1 MGGATGHRR
10 KNSYW
15 CAAGAP
21 PVAGG
26 RLLEATLGA
35 VRDGRYAVEVY
46 GMGYVGLPLAVRL
59 AAGGVRV
66 TGIDTDGG
74 RVERLRAGRLMS
86 SEAHLAGEFGR
97 AVSSG
102 RLSIEARPPGDPG
115 AETPRVG
122 IICVP
127 TPAPGGPEPSAARV
141 MAAAGAF
148 AGAGGGRAGDVL
160 VIESS
165 VGSGTTDAVRRMVE
179 SRGRAVGEDYGLA
192 FCPERI
198 DPANKR
204 WGLENIP
211 RVVYCSD
218 DLTFGVAAEVYGH
231 VNSANL
237 LRVSSAAA
245 AEVVKSYENAFRLVN
260 ISLVNEL
267 AVLCDALGIDS
278 REVISAAATKPFG
291 FMPFAPGAGAG
302 GHCIPK
308 DPRFLSDAARRSG
321 GPAFASIDSALATNA
336 AMPGYVCGRILD
348 RIVSMGLPRTA
359 VVCGMA
365 YKADVEDMRD
375 SPGFRIAAG
384 LAARRFEVRTFDPFH
399 DDALVPRYLAEN
411 GMGGEGGG
419 AGFEAVGD
427 LGAGTLR
434 GTSCLCVVQHHAS
447 ARRQVEEAY
456 ASSLVPVVYDC
467 QNRLRPSAGSRAVL
481 DRLGAPASG
490 AGAAARAGGR
500 GES

>member
-1 MGGATGHRR
+1 MAGGSG
-10 KNSYW
+10 
-15 CAAGAP
+15 
-21 PVAGG
+21 AGG
-26 RLLEATLGA
+26 RPLEATLEA
-35 VRDGRYAVEVY
+35 VRAGRYEAEVY

-59 AAGGVRV
+59 AGGGVRV
-66 TGIDTDGG
+66 TGIDTDAG
-74 RVERLRAGRLMS
+74 RVERLRAGRLAG
-86 SEAHLAGEFGR
+86 SESHLAGEFGR
-97 AVSSG
+97 AVAAG
-102 RLSIEARPPGDPG
+102 RLSIEPRPAAGG
-115 AETPRVG
+115 GMPRIG

-127 TPAPGGPEPSAARV
+127 TPLPGGPEPSSARV

-148 AGAGGGRAGDVL
+148 AGSGRAGDVI

-165 VGSGTTDAVRRMVE
+165 VGSGTTDSVRRMIE
-179 SRGRAVGEDYGLA
+179 SRGRSVGSDYGLA

-218 DLTFGVAAEVYGH
+218 DLTFGVAREVYRH

-308 DPRFLSDAARRSG
+308 DPRFLSDAARAAG

-336 AMPGYVCGRILD
+336 AMPEYVCGRILD
-348 RIVSMGLPRTA
+348 RIDSMGLARTA

-384 LAARRFEVRTFDPFH
+384 LAARRFRVRAFDPFY
-399 DDALVPRYLAEN
+399 DGSLLPRYLVDN
-411 GMGGEGGG
+411 GMGGED
-419 AGFEAVGD
+419 APFEAVGD
-427 LGAGTLR
+427 LGEATLR
-434 GTSCLCVVQHHAS
+434 GTSCLCIVQHHAR

-456 ASSLVPVVYDC
+456 ASSMVPVVYDC
-467 QNRLRPSAGSRAVL
+467 QNRLRPVAESRAVL
-481 DRLGAPASG
+481 DRLGAPAA
-490 AGAAARAGGR
+490 AGAAAGGGGADAAPR
-500 GES
+500 GGGGNA

>member
-1 MGGATGHRR
+1 MAGDGG
-10 KNSYW
+10 
-15 CAAGAP
+15 
-21 PVAGG
+21 AGG
-26 RLLEATLGA
+26 RPLAATLEA
-35 VRDGRYAVEVY
+35 VRAGRYAAEVY
-46 GMGYVGLPLAVRL
+46 GLGYVGLPLAVRL
-59 AAGGVRV
+59 AGGGVRV
-66 TGIDTDGG
+66 TGIDTDAG

-97 AVSSG
+97 AVASG
-102 RLSIEARPPGDPG
+102 RLSVERRPAPAAGMPK
-115 AETPRVG
+115 VG

-127 TPAPGGPEPSAARV
+127 TPPPGGPEPSSAGV

-148 AGAGGGRAGDVL
+148 AGAGGAGDVV

-165 VGSGTTDAVRRMVE
+165 VGSGTTDGVRRMIE
-179 SRGRAVGEDYGLA
+179 SRGLAVGRDYGLA

-218 DLTFGVAAEVYGH
+218 DLTFGVAGEVYGH

-237 LRVSSAAA
+237 LRVSSAPV

-308 DPRFLSDAARRSG
+308 DPRFLSEAARAAG

-336 AMPGYVCGRILD
+336 AMPEYVCGRILD
-348 RIVSMGLPRTA
+348 RLESMGLARTA

-384 LAARRFEVRTFDPFH
+384 LAARGFAVRTFDPFH
-399 DDALVPRYLAEN
+399 DDALLPRYLKEN
-411 GMGGEGGG
+411 GMEAGG
-419 AGFEAVGD
+419 ARFEAVGGLD
-427 LGAGTLR
+427 AATLR
-434 GTSCLCVVQHHAS
+434 GTSCLCVVQHHAR

-467 QNRLRPSAGSRAVL
+467 QNRLRPAAGSSAVL
-481 DRLGAPASG
+481 DRLGAPPAPGGGGGGG
-490 AGAAARAGGR
+490 AGRR
-500 GES
+500 GP

>member
-1 MGGATGHRR
+1 M
-10 KNSYW
+10 
-15 CAAGAP
+15 
-21 PVAGG
+21 AGG
-26 RLLEATLGA
+26 SGAGMRPLEATLEA
-35 VRDGRYAVEVY
+35 VRAGRYEAEVY

-59 AAGGVRV
+59 AGGGVRV
-66 TGIDTDGG
+66 TGIDTDAG

-86 SEAHLAGEFGR
+86 SESHLAGEFGR
-97 AVSSG
+97 AVAAG
-102 RLSIEARPPGDPG
+102 RLSIEPRPAAAAAGG
-115 AETPRVG
+115 GGRGRRPRIG

-127 TPAPGGPEPSAARV
+127 TPLPGGPEPSSARV

-148 AGAGGGRAGDVL
+148 ADSGSAGDVV

-165 VGSGTTDAVRRMVE
+165 VGSGTTDSVRRMIE
-179 SRGRAVGEDYGLA
+179 SRGRTVGSDYGLA

-211 RVVYCSD
+211 RVAYCSD
-218 DLTFGVAAEVYGH
+218 DLTFGVAREVYRH
-231 VNSANL
+231 VNNANL

-267 AVLCDALGIDS
+267 AVLCDSLGIDS

-291 FMPFAPGAGAG
+291 FMAFAPGAGAG

-308 DPRFLSDAARRSG
+308 DPRFLSDAARAAG

-336 AMPGYVCGRILD
+336 AMPEYVCGRILD
-348 RIVSMGLPRTA
+348 RIDSMGLARTA

-384 LAARRFEVRTFDPFH
+384 LAARRFRVRAFDPFY
-399 DDALVPRYLAEN
+399 DGALLPRYLVDN
-411 GMGGEGGG
+411 GMGGED
-419 AGFEAVGD
+419 APFEAVGD
-427 LGAGTLR
+427 LSEATLR
-434 GTSCLCVVQHHAS
+434 GTSCLCIVQHHAR

-456 ASSLVPVVYDC
+456 ASSMVPVVYDC
-467 QNRLRPSAGSRAVL
+467 QNRLQPAAGSRAVL
-481 DRLGAPASG
+481 VRLGAPAAGEG
-490 AGAAARAGGR
+490 APHGGP
-500 GES
+500 GGH